1 MKAKIAIAAV
11 MVLVLAACT
20 PPVFTKPGLT
30 TEQFEMDKADCQM
43 RFAASPWAT
52 NPFMAADF
60 GKTCMRSK
68 GYTQVN

>member
-1 MKAKIAIAAV
+1 MKKLALVLAAV
-11 MVLVLAACT
+11 LATAACT

-30 TEQFEMDKADCQM
+30 NEQFEMDKADCQM

-52 NPFMAADF
+52 NPFMAVDF